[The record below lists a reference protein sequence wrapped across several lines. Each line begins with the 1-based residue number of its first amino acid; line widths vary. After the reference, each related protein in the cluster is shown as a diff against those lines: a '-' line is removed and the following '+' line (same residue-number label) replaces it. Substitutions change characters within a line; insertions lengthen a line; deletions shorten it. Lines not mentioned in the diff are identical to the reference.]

1 MDMTRSLRLN
11 VDMKSTRTVF
21 AIGEIAQRF
30 GLATHV
36 LRHWES
42 MGLITPARVGG
53 QRRYTEDDVYRVAA
67 ILRGKQAG
75 LSLEQIRHLVTSDPA
90 VRPGILRAHG
100 EELRRRIAAMQEA
113 LDVIE
118 SVLRCRHSD
127 FTRCPRFR
135 AVLTDQS
142 GLPSVAGYLDRRRG
156 R

>member
-1 MDMTRSLRLN
+1 
-11 VDMKSTRTVF
+11 MKSTHAVF

-42 MGLITPARVGG
+42 MGLITPSRVGG

-75 LSLEQIRHLVTSDPA
+75 LSLDQIRQLVASDPA
-90 VRPGILRAHG
+90 ARPGILRAHG
-100 EELRRRIAAMQEA
+100 EALRQRMAAMQEA

-127 FTRCPRFR
+127 FTLCPRFR
-135 AVLTDQS
+135 AVLTEQS
-142 GLPSVAGYLDRRRG
+142 GLPSVAGHLTQRRVR
-156 R
+156 